1 MFGLMKKQFQITLN
15 LYLKLGEKRIKKTI
29 AFQFL
34 LSHNDKH
41 AKYIIVMIILIINRE
56 VCLM

>member
-1 MFGLMKKQFQITLN
+1 MKKQFQITLN